1 MRRKN
6 FSKFFSPL
14 ILSLLILG
22 TLSIGLSQQII
33 TTSSTT
39 LITIPETTLTT
50 VISKPG
56 TTKTIT
62 IVHGGY
68 RVIYIEKR
76 PNQEC
81 VLVVEGTPMK
91 EITIPAA
98 TIPGTTIVYTLPAST
113 YETTIIRTE
122 GGTTLTT
129 TRPEVVEQVVTVGV
143 PPVVVTMTAPVPV
156 YGEVL
161 EHCQVI
167 TVTIINRIE
176 ASEGATVLVAFP
188 GFTLKG
194 TVFTIPTLLATQPV
208 TTTKTTTK
216 TGTTYTRTIERSG
229 ETTVKTIA
237 FPGTTVTKT
246 IVKSGKV
253 ITSIVTYVTTISK
266 PLTQTTHPPKPPK
279 KTKPPKPPKPSKTIT
294 TSTTQ
299 AIQQIPTTLLL
310 ILIAAAA
317 LIIVAAAII
326 LLSRKHGERGESVPP
341 PPPPP
346 PTYHI
351 EGKKL

>member
-6 FSKFFSPL
+6 LEKFFSPL

-56 TTKTIT
+56 TTKTVT

-81 VLVVEGTPMK
+81 VLVVKGTPIK
-91 EITIPAA
+91 AA
-98 TIPGTTIVYTLPAST
+98 TMPGTTVVYTLPAST

-143 PPVVVTMTAPVPV
+143 PPVVVTMTASVPV

-208 TTTKTTTK
+208 TTTKTMTK
-216 TGTTYTRTIERSG
+216 TGITYTRTIERSG
-229 ETTVKTIA
+229 ETTVKTIV

-279 KTKPPKPPKPSKTIT
+279 KTTKPPKPPKPPKPSKTIT

-351 EGKKL
+351 KGKKL